1 LRTFIIRKVFMND
14 NDLLTPDEAAAY
26 TRYSTRTIARWRAL
40 GMLEPLG
47 CYRRPRY
54 RRQDV
59 DAVLEHLAVVGERNH
74 PPTPEAE
81 IRIRSR
87 R

>member
-1 LRTFIIRKVFMND
+1 MND
-14 NDLLTPDEAAAY
+14 NDLLTPNEAAAY
-26 TRYSTRTIARWRAL
+26 TRYSTRTIARWRAI

-47 CYRRPRY
+47 CHRRPRY

-59 DAVLEHLAVVGERNH
+59 DAVLEHLAVAGERSC
-74 PPTPEAE
+74 PPTHGAD
-81 IRIRSR
+81 IRLRSR